1 MASKYDVLR
10 IWLSTKAPERVRL
23 TMTELEQHLGFSLP
37 PYVHKYPW
45 ANDRTQPMPCAF
57 MAAGYL
63 VSQPE
68 ADKEVLVF
76 TYDPDRSA
84 ELLSG
89 TGGNTRKRKNKAPR
103 PDVPRPCAAEV
114 EKYLAVWDEQDS
126 YRLQEKALDKL
137 FFDTYPNNTCFE
149 DVMIKVTCLN
159 ALYSTNIYSPYTV
172 AVHILNLGIDER
184 LKAGD
189 ASLVQEIA
197 LVTMGND
204 ETKNFYSFA
213 TKYCS
218 HHQPLQ
224 YAIWDSYVD
233 EVLKYFRNVDGFADF
248 ADQDLKD
255 QAKFKSILFQF
266 AAFYG
271 IQQYNLKDLD
281 RYLWQLGKDKFPQKR
296 YQGKKEETE

>member
-23 TMTELEQHLGFSLP
+23 TMTELEQHLGFELP

-68 ADKEVLVF
+68 TDKEVLVF
-76 TYDPDRSA
+76 TYDPIRSA

-89 TGGNTRKRKNKAPR
+89 TGSNTRKRKNKAPR

-114 EKYLAVWDEQDS
+114 EKYLAIWDEQDS

-137 FFDTYPNNTCFE
+137 FFDTYPLNTCFE

-159 ALYSTNIYSPYTV
+159 ALYSTNIYSPYNV

-189 ASLVQEIA
+189 ASLVQDIA

-248 ADQDLKD
+248 PDQDLKD
-255 QAKFKSILFQF
+255 QGKFKNILFQF
-266 AAFYG
+266 ADFYG

-296 YQGKKEETE
+296 YQGKKEEAE